1 MARIA
6 EDLLLLLLDN
16 AAAQPAI
23 ERTTLQRL
31 LAAAVLLDLAYDC
44 RVRPA
49 LAHEPVPP
57 DRLVA
62 LAGPAPIDPVLR
74 PALALLSAAPITPAA
89 AIAKL
94 RKRAE
99 DDVLDQLL
107 RTGQLHQV
115 QLTSHRLRRNTYAWP
130 MANRARADRAR
141 SAVLAAL
148 FDGQRPD
155 PPTAVEPCKR
165 CFDGVGS
172 EPHEHRD
179 LHDAAPGKGV
189 DLPSD
194 QRPSLH
200 RKDAFRYVFGQR
212 QQSAALP
219 GTQDNRFHPWSALWS
234 NASRLRGTRP
244 APAQRTEKARGADV
258 ESVTNPIVSPTA
270 AHNSNRGPGAGPMCR
285 NPVRIGPAASCR
297 VKPVTDSVPAGLS
310 GSRRL
315 YNARSPPLL
324 PALDRK
330 A

>member
-62 LAGPAPIDPVLR
+62 LAGPAPIDPVMR
-74 PALALLSAAPITPAA
+74 PALALLSQAPLTPAA
-89 AIAKL
+89 AIATL

-107 RTGQLHQV
+107 RTGTLHQV
-115 QLTSHRLRRNTYAWP
+115 QLSSHRLRRNTYAWP
-130 MANRARADRAR
+130 MANRARVDRAR

-155 PPTAVEPCKR
+155 PPTAAIISLLYTV
-165 CFDGVGS
+165 
-172 EPHEHRD
+172 
-179 LHDAAPGKGV
+179 DALGTLLSLNERGWHWVRGRAGEIASGTWV
-189 DLPSD
+189 DDSRMSD
-194 QRPSLH
+194 VNL
-200 RKDAFRYVFGQR
+200 A
-212 QQSAALP
+212 
-219 GTQDNRFHPWSALWS
+219 
-234 NASRLRGTRP
+234 
-244 APAQRTEKARGADV
+244 
-258 ESVTNPIVSPTA
+258 VTTA
-270 AHNSNRGPGAGPMCR
+270 A
-285 NPVRIGPAASCR
+285 VR
-297 VKPVTDSVPAGLS
+297 T
-310 GSRRL
+310 
-315 YNARSPPLL
+315 
-324 PALDRK
+324 ALR
-330 A
+330 